1 MSMAQVI
8 RAAMKKQG
16 VRFLK
21 AISIPIAISFCPRL
35 HEGYV
40 ETQKGENV
48 MIEGYKA
55 RARFVRVT
63 LLILTLL
70 LSALFLFPYVFLALS
85 SFKPAQEVITIPPT
99 FFPKTFSIENYQEM
113 YNYIN
118 VEKSL
123 LNSFVSAFGST
134 AIAVLLGALSAFAL
148 VRANSK
154 LSAILLAMV
163 FFLKMIPLSAIA
175 VPIYRIITSV
185 GLYDTRIALVIV
197 LAATN
202 MPLVIWIMIGFFQSV
217 PVSLD
222 EAACVDGASS
232 LATFF
237 RVILPVSVPGIATAG
252 ILTLFLSWNDFL
264 LSLMLTSTN
273 AKTFTVSLSEFLL
286 GYQINLGPMTAASFL
301 FSFPIIILAIFA
313 QKYII
318 QGLTAGSLKE

>member
-1 MSMAQVI
+1 
-8 RAAMKKQG
+8 
-16 VRFLK
+16 
-21 AISIPIAISFCPRL
+21 
-35 HEGYV
+35 
-40 ETQKGENV
+40 

-55 RARFVRVT
+55 RVRFVRVT

-185 GLYDTRIALVIV
+185 GLYNTRIALVIV

>member
-1 MSMAQVI
+1 
-8 RAAMKKQG
+8 
-16 VRFLK
+16 
-21 AISIPIAISFCPRL
+21 
-35 HEGYV
+35 
-40 ETQKGENV
+40 
-48 MIEGYKA
+48 MIKGYKA
-55 RARFVRVT
+55 RVRFVRVT

-134 AIAVLLGALSAFAL
+134 AIAVLLGAMSAFAL

-175 VPIYRIITSV
+175 VPIYQIITSV

-232 LATFF
+232 LTTFF

-286 GYQINLGPMTAASFL
+286 GYQLNLGPMTAASFL

-318 QGLTAGSLKE
+318 QGLTAGALKE

>member
-1 MSMAQVI
+1 M
-8 RAAMKKQG
+8 
-16 VRFLK
+16 
-21 AISIPIAISFCPRL
+21 
-35 HEGYV
+35 

-55 RARFVRVT
+55 RVRFVRVT

-70 LSALFLFPYVFLALS
+70 LSAFFLFPYVFLALS

>member
-1 MSMAQVI
+1 
-8 RAAMKKQG
+8 
-16 VRFLK
+16 
-21 AISIPIAISFCPRL
+21 
-35 HEGYV
+35 
-40 ETQKGENV
+40 

-55 RARFVRVT
+55 RVRFVRVT

-202 MPLVIWIMIGFFQSV
+202 MPLVTWIMIGFFQSV

>member
-1 MSMAQVI
+1 
-8 RAAMKKQG
+8 
-16 VRFLK
+16 
-21 AISIPIAISFCPRL
+21 
-35 HEGYV
+35 
-40 ETQKGENV
+40 

-55 RARFVRVT
+55 RVRFVRVT

-175 VPIYRIITSV
+175 VPIYQIITSV

-202 MPLVIWIMIGFFQSV
+202 MPFVIWIMIGFFQSV

>member
-1 MSMAQVI
+1 
-8 RAAMKKQG
+8 
-16 VRFLK
+16 
-21 AISIPIAISFCPRL
+21 
-35 HEGYV
+35 
-40 ETQKGENV
+40 

-55 RARFVRVT
+55 RVRFVRVT

-185 GLYDTRIALVIV
+185 GLYDTRIALVI

>member
-1 MSMAQVI
+1 
-8 RAAMKKQG
+8 
-16 VRFLK
+16 
-21 AISIPIAISFCPRL
+21 
-35 HEGYV
+35 
-40 ETQKGENV
+40 

-55 RARFVRVT
+55 RVRFVRVT

-175 VPIYRIITSV
+175 VPIYRIITSF

-232 LATFF
+232 LVTFF

>member
-1 MSMAQVI
+1 
-8 RAAMKKQG
+8 
-16 VRFLK
+16 
-21 AISIPIAISFCPRL
+21 
-35 HEGYV
+35 
-40 ETQKGENV
+40 

-55 RARFVRVT
+55 RVRFVRVT

-134 AIAVLLGALSAFAL
+134 AIAVLLGALSAYAL

>member
-1 MSMAQVI
+1 M
-8 RAAMKKQG
+8 
-16 VRFLK
+16 
-21 AISIPIAISFCPRL
+21 
-35 HEGYV
+35 
-40 ETQKGENV
+40 ETQKGESV
-48 MIEGYKA
+48 MVGGSAA
-55 RARFVRVT
+55 RVRSVRVT

-175 VPIYRIITSV
+175 VPIYRIITSF
-185 GLYDTRIALVIV
+185 GLYDTCIALVIA

-232 LATFF
+232 LVTFF

-264 LSLMLTSTN
+264 LSLMLTSAN

-286 GYQINLGPMTAASFL
+286 GYQVNLGPMTAASFL

-318 QGLTAGSLKE
+318 QGLTAGAVKE

>member
-1 MSMAQVI
+1 M
-8 RAAMKKQG
+8 
-16 VRFLK
+16 
-21 AISIPIAISFCPRL
+21 
-35 HEGYV
+35 

-55 RARFVRVT
+55 RVRFVRVT

-232 LATFF
+232 FATFF

-286 GYQINLGPMTAASFL
+286 GYQSNLGPMTAASFL

>member
-1 MSMAQVI
+1 
-8 RAAMKKQG
+8 
-16 VRFLK
+16 
-21 AISIPIAISFCPRL
+21 
-35 HEGYV
+35 
-40 ETQKGENV
+40 

-55 RARFVRVT
+55 RVRFVRVT

-237 RVILPVSVPGIATAG
+237 RVILPVSVPGIATAA

>member
-1 MSMAQVI
+1 M
-8 RAAMKKQG
+8 
-16 VRFLK
+16 
-21 AISIPIAISFCPRL
+21 
-35 HEGYV
+35 

-55 RARFVRVT
+55 RVRFVRVT

-134 AIAVLLGALSAFAL
+134 AIAVLLGALSAFTL

-273 AKTFTVSLSEFLL
+273 AKTFTVSLSGFLL

>member
-1 MSMAQVI
+1 
-8 RAAMKKQG
+8 
-16 VRFLK
+16 
-21 AISIPIAISFCPRL
+21 
-35 HEGYV
+35 
-40 ETQKGENV
+40 

-55 RARFVRVT
+55 RVRFVRVT

-85 SFKPAQEVITIPPT
+85 SFKPAQEAITIPPT

>member
-1 MSMAQVI
+1 M
-8 RAAMKKQG
+8 
-16 VRFLK
+16 
-21 AISIPIAISFCPRL
+21 
-35 HEGYV
+35 

-55 RARFVRVT
+55 RVRFVRVT

-134 AIAVLLGALSAFAL
+134 AIAVLLGALSAFTL

>member
-1 MSMAQVI
+1 M
-8 RAAMKKQG
+8 
-16 VRFLK
+16 
-21 AISIPIAISFCPRL
+21 
-35 HEGYV
+35 

-55 RARFVRVT
+55 RVRFVRVT

-318 QGLTAGSLKE
+318 QGLTAGSVKE

>member
-1 MSMAQVI
+1 
-8 RAAMKKQG
+8 
-16 VRFLK
+16 
-21 AISIPIAISFCPRL
+21 
-35 HEGYV
+35 
-40 ETQKGENV
+40 

-55 RARFVRVT
+55 RVRFVRVT

-70 LSALFLFPYVFLALS
+70 LSAFFLFPYVFLALS

>member
-1 MSMAQVI
+1 
-8 RAAMKKQG
+8 
-16 VRFLK
+16 
-21 AISIPIAISFCPRL
+21 
-35 HEGYV
+35 
-40 ETQKGENV
+40 

-55 RARFVRVT
+55 RVRFVRVT

-185 GLYDTRIALVIV
+185 GLYETRIALVIV

>member
-1 MSMAQVI
+1 M
-8 RAAMKKQG
+8 
-16 VRFLK
+16 
-21 AISIPIAISFCPRL
+21 
-35 HEGYV
+35 

-55 RARFVRVT
+55 RVRFVRVT

-175 VPIYRIITSV
+175 VPIYRIITSI

>member
-1 MSMAQVI
+1 
-8 RAAMKKQG
+8 
-16 VRFLK
+16 
-21 AISIPIAISFCPRL
+21 
-35 HEGYV
+35 
-40 ETQKGENV
+40 
-48 MIEGYKA
+48 MIKGYKA
-55 RARFVRVT
+55 RVRFVRVT

-134 AIAVLLGALSAFAL
+134 AIAVLLGAMSAFAL

-202 MPLVIWIMIGFFQSV
+202 MPFVIWIMIGFFQSV

-232 LATFF
+232 LTTFF

-318 QGLTAGSLKE
+318 QGLTAGALKE

>member
-1 MSMAQVI
+1 
-8 RAAMKKQG
+8 
-16 VRFLK
+16 
-21 AISIPIAISFCPRL
+21 
-35 HEGYV
+35 
-40 ETQKGENV
+40 

-55 RARFVRVT
+55 RVRFVRVT

-301 FSFPIIILAIFA
+301 FSFPIIILA

>member
-1 MSMAQVI
+1 M
-8 RAAMKKQG
+8 
-16 VRFLK
+16 
-21 AISIPIAISFCPRL
+21 
-35 HEGYV
+35 

-55 RARFVRVT
+55 RVRFVRVT

-217 PVSLD
+217 PGALD

>member
-1 MSMAQVI
+1 
-8 RAAMKKQG
+8 
-16 VRFLK
+16 
-21 AISIPIAISFCPRL
+21 
-35 HEGYV
+35 
-40 ETQKGENV
+40 

-55 RARFVRVT
+55 RVRFVRVT

-232 LATFF
+232 LVTFF

>member
-1 MSMAQVI
+1 
-8 RAAMKKQG
+8 
-16 VRFLK
+16 
-21 AISIPIAISFCPRL
+21 
-35 HEGYV
+35 
-40 ETQKGENV
+40 
-48 MIEGYKA
+48 MIKGYKA
-55 RARFVRVT
+55 RVRFVRVT

-175 VPIYRIITSV
+175 VPIYQIITSV

-202 MPLVIWIMIGFFQSV
+202 MPFVIWIMIGFFQSV

-232 LATFF
+232 LTTFF

-286 GYQINLGPMTAASFL
+286 GYQLNLGPMTAASFL
-301 FSFPIIILAIFA
+301 FSFPIIILSIFA

-318 QGLTAGSLKE
+318 QGLTAGALKE

>member
-1 MSMAQVI
+1 
-8 RAAMKKQG
+8 
-16 VRFLK
+16 
-21 AISIPIAISFCPRL
+21 
-35 HEGYV
+35 
-40 ETQKGENV
+40 

-55 RARFVRVT
+55 RVRFVRVT

-318 QGLTAGSLKE
+318 QGLSLIHI

>member
-1 MSMAQVI
+1 
-8 RAAMKKQG
+8 
-16 VRFLK
+16 
-21 AISIPIAISFCPRL
+21 
-35 HEGYV
+35 
-40 ETQKGENV
+40 

-55 RARFVRVT
+55 RVRFVRVT

-318 QGLTAGSLKE
+318 QGPAP

>member
-1 MSMAQVI
+1 
-8 RAAMKKQG
+8 
-16 VRFLK
+16 
-21 AISIPIAISFCPRL
+21 
-35 HEGYV
+35 
-40 ETQKGENV
+40 

-55 RARFVRVT
+55 RVRFVRVT

-85 SFKPAQEVITIPPT
+85 SFKTAQEVITIPPT

>member
-1 MSMAQVI
+1 MVGGS
-8 RAAMKKQG
+8 AAR
-16 VRFLK
+16 VR
-21 AISIPIAISFCPRL
+21 S
-35 HEGYV
+35 
-40 ETQKGENV
+40 
-48 MIEGYKA
+48 
-55 RARFVRVT
+55 VRVT

-175 VPIYRIITSV
+175 VPIYRIITSF
-185 GLYDTRIALVIV
+185 GLYDTRIALVMA

-232 LATFF
+232 LVTFF

-264 LSLMLTSTN
+264 LSLMLTSAN

-286 GYQINLGPMTAASFL
+286 GYQVNLGPMTAASFL

-318 QGLTAGSLKE
+318 QGLTAGAVKE

>member
-1 MSMAQVI
+1 
-8 RAAMKKQG
+8 
-16 VRFLK
+16 
-21 AISIPIAISFCPRL
+21 
-35 HEGYV
+35 
-40 ETQKGENV
+40 

-55 RARFVRVT
+55 RVRFVRVT

-286 GYQINLGPMTAASFL
+286 G
-301 FSFPIIILAIFA
+301 
-313 QKYII
+313 
-318 QGLTAGSLKE
+318 

>member
-1 MSMAQVI
+1 M
-8 RAAMKKQG
+8 
-16 VRFLK
+16 
-21 AISIPIAISFCPRL
+21 
-35 HEGYV
+35 
-40 ETQKGENV
+40 ETQKGESV

-55 RARFVRVT
+55 RVRFVRVT

-154 LSAILLAMV
+154 LSAVLLAMV

>member
-1 MSMAQVI
+1 M
-8 RAAMKKQG
+8 
-16 VRFLK
+16 
-21 AISIPIAISFCPRL
+21 
-35 HEGYV
+35 

-55 RARFVRVT
+55 RVRFVRVT

-301 FSFPIIILAIFA
+301 FSFPIIILAIVA

>member
-1 MSMAQVI
+1 M
-8 RAAMKKQG
+8 
-16 VRFLK
+16 
-21 AISIPIAISFCPRL
+21 
-35 HEGYV
+35 

-48 MIEGYKA
+48 MIKGYKA
-55 RARFVRVT
+55 RVRFVRVT

-134 AIAVLLGALSAFAL
+134 AIAVLLGAMSAFAL

-175 VPIYRIITSV
+175 VPIYQIITSV

-202 MPLVIWIMIGFFQSV
+202 MPFVIWIMIGFFQSV

-232 LATFF
+232 LTTFF

-286 GYQINLGPMTAASFL
+286 GYQLNLGPMTAASFL

-318 QGLTAGSLKE
+318 QGLTAGALKE

>member
-1 MSMAQVI
+1 
-8 RAAMKKQG
+8 
-16 VRFLK
+16 
-21 AISIPIAISFCPRL
+21 
-35 HEGYV
+35 
-40 ETQKGENV
+40 

-55 RARFVRVT
+55 RVRFVRVT

-197 LAATN
+197 L
-202 MPLVIWIMIGFFQSV
+202 V
-217 PVSLD
+217 
-222 EAACVDGASS
+222 
-232 LATFF
+232 
-237 RVILPVSVPGIATAG
+237 R
-252 ILTLFLSWNDFL
+252 
-264 LSLMLTSTN
+264 
-273 AKTFTVSLSEFLL
+273 
-286 GYQINLGPMTAASFL
+286 
-301 FSFPIIILAIFA
+301 
-313 QKYII
+313 QKV
-318 QGLTAGSLKE
+318 

>member
-1 MSMAQVI
+1 MVGGS
-8 RAAMKKQG
+8 AAR
-16 VRFLK
+16 VR
-21 AISIPIAISFCPRL
+21 S
-35 HEGYV
+35 
-40 ETQKGENV
+40 
-48 MIEGYKA
+48 
-55 RARFVRVT
+55 VRVT

-175 VPIYRIITSV
+175 VPIYRIITSF
-185 GLYDTRIALVIV
+185 GLYDTRIALVIA

-232 LATFF
+232 LVTFF

-264 LSLMLTSTN
+264 LSLMLTSAN

-286 GYQINLGPMTAASFL
+286 GYQVNLGPMTAASFL

-318 QGLTAGSLKE
+318 QGLIAGAVKE

>member
-1 MSMAQVI
+1 
-8 RAAMKKQG
+8 
-16 VRFLK
+16 
-21 AISIPIAISFCPRL
+21 
-35 HEGYV
+35 
-40 ETQKGENV
+40 

-55 RARFVRVT
+55 RVRFVRVT

-154 LSAILLAMV
+154 PSAILLAMV